1 MINEK
6 ECNIIHLI
14 KNNIKIINSVNKEFK
29 FKGILKIFK
38 NEIKEMFKLI
48 SSVNKEEISDK
59 EIKEKCNNFLEKFS
73 NAFKRIIIDNFF
85 EITFS
90 VDKNNY
96 KQNEF
101 NDNIGRLNMDN
112 SDEKFFVHFSESQ
125 MFISK
130 FLSI

>member
-1 MINEK
+1 
-6 ECNIIHLI
+6 
-14 KNNIKIINSVNKEFK
+14 
-29 FKGILKIFK
+29 
-38 NEIKEMFKLI
+38 MFKLI
-48 SSVNKEEISDK
+48 SSVNKKEISDK

-73 NAFKRIIIDNFF
+73 DAFKRIIIDNFF
-85 EITFS
+85 DITFN

-112 SDEKFFVHFSESQ
+112 TDEKFFVHFSESQ